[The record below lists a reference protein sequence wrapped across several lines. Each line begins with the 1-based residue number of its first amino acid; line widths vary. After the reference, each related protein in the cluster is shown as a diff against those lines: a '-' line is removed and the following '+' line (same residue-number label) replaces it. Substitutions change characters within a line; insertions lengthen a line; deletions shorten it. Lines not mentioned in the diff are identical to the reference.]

1 MPRVFIFIENL
12 IIFLFAGYMFHVFGS
27 SWLLFAALFMVP
39 DLSMAG
45 YLINPKIGSYLY
57 NAIHN
62 YALAAGLLILAA
74 IFHWD
79 IVAQIAFIL
88 TAHVALDRVFGFGL
102 KYHTHFKDTHIQ
114 HL

>member
-45 YLINPKIGSYLY
+45 YLINPKIGAYLY
-57 NAIHN
+57 NAVHN
-62 YALAAGLLILAA
+62 YALAAGMLILAA
-74 IFHWD
+74 VFHWD
-79 IVAQIAFIL
+79 ILAQIAFIL
-88 TAHVALDRVFGFGL
+88 TAHVALDRMFGFGL
-102 KYHTHFKDTHIQ
+102 KYQTHFKDTHIQ